1 MKYELTSKLE
11 KIAVQVNN
19 SETLGEAKEIAFSG
33 LMTVSINEK
42 MKKIILDNIYKIN
55 DLLQMQKYICN
66 SLLFFEGM
74 SMGGYNKRKK

>member
-1 MKYELTSKLE
+1 MKHELTSKLE
-11 KIAVQVNN
+11 KIAIQVNN
-19 SETLGEAKEIAFSG
+19 SETLGEAKEIAFGG

-55 DLLQMQKYICN
+55 DLFELQKYICN

>member
-1 MKYELTSKLE
+1 MKYELISKLE

-19 SETLGEAKEIAFSG
+19 SETLGEAKGIAFSG

-55 DLLQMQKYICN
+55 DLFELQKYICN

-74 SMGGYNKRKK
+74 STGGYNKRKK

>member
-1 MKYELTSKLE
+1 MQHELTSKLE
-11 KIAVQVNN
+11 SIAKEVNCAP
-19 SETLGEAKEIAFSG
+19 TLKEAKEIAFSG
-33 LMTVSINEK
+33 LMTVRINEK
-42 MKKIILDNIYKIN
+42 AKKVILDNIYKIN

>member
-19 SETLGEAKEIAFSG
+19 ATSLGEAKEIAFSG

-55 DLLQMQKYICN
+55 DLFELQKYICN

>member
-1 MKYELTSKLE
+1 MKHELTSKLE
-11 KIAVQVNN
+11 SIAKEVNN
-19 SETLGEAKEIAFSG
+19 ATSLGEAKEIAFSG